1 MKGFVKKIREGNK
14 LDIALQPQGY
24 RQAIEP
30 HAEIILKKLTEEAGF
45 LPFHDKSDPE
55 VIYRNLG
62 ISKKAFKKAVGNLL
76 KEKTIRLEPEG
87 IYLNQEASDPEMQ

>member
-1 MKGFVKKIREGNK
+1 MKGFVKKIPEGKK

-24 RQAIEP
+24 SQAIEP
-30 HAEIILKKLTEEAGF
+30 HAEIILKKLTEEGGF

-76 KEKTIRLEPEG
+76 KEKAIRLEPEG
-87 IYLNQEASDPEMQ
+87 IYLNQEETDTEM